1 MEYNLQ
7 KCQVFTPSNIV
18 SLMLD
23 EVGYKDNIFN
33 KSIIDNACGN
43 GQFLIEIVRRFIADG
58 KKKGANELQITKQL
72 ESCIHGHDLDR
83 NLIKECHSR
92 LNQYLNELG
101 MSDVNWNIKYG
112 DGLDAF
118 GKFDF
123 VVGNPPYRAYK
134 DLDKETRCNVK
145 KNFESCSIGKFDYSY
160 AFIEKGIKLMAP
172 HGKMAYITPGN
183 MFKTVFGE
191 KIRKFIKPYLIEI
204 IDCVDEKIFGK
215 TLTSPVITVYDNDCL
230 SDKVKYSKLKH
241 LSKKNEKVVLKENL
255 KNKWDFTE
263 YNFNGTKRFGDYF
276 KVSNCVATLCNSVF
290 IHRVDETGCLSIN
303 IENGVLRPAA
313 SPKSLQR
320 ELVEKIIFPYEY
332 DLNGIKRFTEEE
344 MFSKFPLTMNFLNS
358 HRKTLNARDMD
369 VNAKWFEYGRSQAL
383 EHLNCEKLLVS
394 SIMTKQL
401 KIYKLGRDVIPYSGF
416 YIIPRKGSKLS
427 LNDAQDILQTKE
439 CISYLL
445 SKGIKINGNSV
456 RLSSK
461 DFEDYKF

>member
-1 MEYNLQ
+1 M
-7 KCQVFTPSNIV
+7 
-18 SLMLD
+18 
-23 EVGYKDNIFN
+23 
-33 KSIIDNACGN
+33 
-43 GQFLIEIVRRFIADG
+43 
-58 KKKGANELQITKQL
+58 
-72 ESCIHGHDLDR
+72 
-83 NLIKECHSR
+83 
-92 LNQYLNELG
+92 
-101 MSDVNWNIKYG
+101 
-112 DGLDAF
+112 
-118 GKFDF
+118 
-123 VVGNPPYRAYK
+123 
-134 DLDKETRCNVK
+134 
-145 KNFESCSIGKFDYSY
+145 
-160 AFIEKGIKLMAP
+160 
-172 HGKMAYITPGN
+172 
-183 MFKTVFGE
+183 
-191 KIRKFIKPYLIEI
+191 
-204 IDCVDEKIFGK
+204 
-215 TLTSPVITVYDNDCL
+215 TSPVITVYDNDCL

-461 DFEDYKF
+461 DFEDYKY